1 MKDGEIKIAK
11 KVIGRKKSFQEIA
24 KIIKKKIKDKKEY
37 SLAIGGGASFE
48 EIKIIKEL
56 LKEEIKNAK
65 IYKEMTVPPVFG
77 VHLGPKS
84 LLVSVVDYE

>member
-1 MKDGEIKIAK
+1 MNGKKKIVNNKKDTNSQIIKK
-11 KVIGRKKSFQEIA
+11 
-24 KIIKKKIKDKKEY
+24 KKKIKDKKEY
-37 SLAIGGGASFE
+37 GLAIGGGASFE

-84 LLVSVVDYE
+84 ILVSVVDYEN